1 MPSIEPTRCRV
12 LQALAALLCA
22 APALGAA
29 PTQEAQGFALER
41 LLQAPPGSGFLA
53 LDDLRWPAALSGG
66 VALCLGYAHAPLT
79 LDDGRGGALQVVR
92 HQTTADLAFF
102 VGWDRLRAGL
112 RFSSP
117 VYLAGDGGVAQGYR
131 FTGPSANL
139 EHDPDALSD
148 VALSLD
154 WRLLGDAR
162 SPVRFAA
169 SAIAWVPSGERS
181 GYATDG
187 SWRGLVRLQAA
198 GDRGPAS
205 FAGYLGVHLRPLD
218 ESPVPGS
225 PRGSE
230 SVFGAAASWRFT
242 PTALPAGAV
251 LAVGPELFGSTAVAA
266 PFSSVATA
274 LEALLAASLDT
285 APYAGATLRFK
296 LGVGAGLHARFG
308 APAWRVVLAV
318 ELFGAA
324 ADAKE

>member
-1 MPSIEPTRCRV
+1 MRSIEPARRSDLVAWT
-12 LQALAALLCA
+12 
-22 APALGAA
+22 ALGAILA
-29 PTQEAQGFALER
+29 CGAARAQEAQGFALER
-41 LLQAPPGSGFLA
+41 LLQAAPGSGFLA
-53 LDDLRWPAALSGG
+53 HDDLRWPAALSGG
-66 VALCLGYAHAPLT
+66 VSLSLGYAHAPLS
-79 LDDGRGGALQVVR
+79 LDDGRGGALVVVR
-92 HQTTADLAFF
+92 HQTSADLAFS

-117 VYLAGDGGVAQGYR
+117 VYVAGDSGLALGYR
-131 FTGPSANL
+131 FTAPAANL
-139 EHDPDALSD
+139 EHNPDALSD
-148 VALSLD
+148 LALSVD
-154 WRLLGDAR
+154 WRLLGDAQG
-162 SPVRFAA
+162 SVRFAVG
-169 SAIAWVPSGERS
+169 AIAWVPSGERS

-198 GDRGPAS
+198 GDRGPLTW
-205 FAGYLGVHLRPLD
+205 AGYLGVHLRPLD

-242 PTALPAGAV
+242 PAALPAGAV

-274 LEALLAASLDT
+274 LEALLAARLDT

-324 ADAKE
+324 AGAKE